1 MVEGIQIKKISIER
15 QADSIFGDE
24 DLIRL
29 GDEDLASMVDQYFGE
44 DSDRAMKHLLKRR
57 SVLLEPEDVRKYQRE
72 YQKTRKEREYR
83 MPIRF
88 NYERDRDILDWLAG
102 LENKSDAI
110 KDAIRYRMRHK
121 K

>member
-29 GDEDLASMVDQYFGE
+29 GDQELASLVKEYFR
-44 DSDRAMKHLLKRR
+44 DDADRALKHLLKRR
-57 SVLLEPEDVRKYQRE
+57 SVLLEPEDMRKYQRE
-72 YQKTRKEREYR
+72 YQKIRKEREYR
-83 MPIRF
+83 IPIRF
-88 NYERDRDILDWLAG
+88 NYERDRDIIDWLAG
-102 LENKSDAI
+102 QTNKSDVI
-110 KDAIRYRMRHK
+110 KEAIRFRMNHK